1 MGKAV
6 VSTSIG
12 CEGLAAV
19 DGENILVR
27 DNPKDFADAVVMVLG
42 DDELR
47 SRLGRRGRA
56 AAEQL
61 YSWEVIGENLNAT
74 YLDVANAHA
83 QHHVRTTLVD
93 EVA

>member
-27 DNPKDFADAVVMVLG
+27 DDPSGFAEAVVAVLTDG
-42 DDELR
+42 TLR
-47 SRLGRRGRA
+47 RRLEAGGRA
-56 AAEQL
+56 TAEGRYAWDSIGARLRETYRTLAA
-61 YSWEVIGENLNAT
+61 GA
-74 YLDVANAHA
+74 
-83 QHHVRTTLVD
+83 
-93 EVA
+93 